1 MHALPRGD
9 GLDAARSWSASG
21 RRQGRLEDL
30 DILLEVADTM
40 GIMPGTTICGL
51 ADGAA
56 WPVKNA
62 IRKFRAEFEDYIRTH
77 QDPSYEVT
85 GLQEAIALGV
95 TPERSNNTSLPI
107 LPGPGLAPRSI
118 QPA

>member
-1 MHALPRGD
+1 MLKILERIRHGQ
-9 GLDAARSWSASG
+9 G
-21 RRQGRLEDL
+21 RREDL
-30 DILLEVADTM
+30 DILADVGDRI
-40 GIMPGTTICGL
+40 GIIPGTTICGL

-56 WPVKNA
+56 WPIKNA
-62 IRKFRAEFEDYIRTH
+62 LAKFRPELEEYIRTH